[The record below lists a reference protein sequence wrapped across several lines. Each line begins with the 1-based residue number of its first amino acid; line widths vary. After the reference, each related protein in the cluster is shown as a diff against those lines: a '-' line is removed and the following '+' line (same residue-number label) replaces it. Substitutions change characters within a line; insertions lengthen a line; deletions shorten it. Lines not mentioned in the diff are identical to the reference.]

1 MFSIHKVPGRLH
13 GNLWLGINCS
23 FSQMFLMTENW
34 FDINWIAANWK
45 NNFSWGGEQLF
56 WAVSSQY
63 GWVVFPHFYR
73 CSHNKK
79 GFLLR
84 VLCLQMLLI
93 VYSTV
98 IALGIL
104 LQQGWTHS
112 TTQDTVRSLVC
123 NNNFVS
129 DLACVILTA
138 GGFGMREEEGQFVY
152 DSSRCVKDQDELS
165 VAF

>member
-1 MFSIHKVPGRLH
+1 MVGFLCFS
-13 GNLWLGINCS
+13 
-23 FSQMFLMTENW
+23 
-34 FDINWIAANWK
+34 
-45 NNFSWGGEQLF
+45 
-56 WAVSSQY
+56 
-63 GWVVFPHFYR
+63 HFCR

-138 GGFGMREEEGQFVY
+138 GGFGMKEEEGQFVY